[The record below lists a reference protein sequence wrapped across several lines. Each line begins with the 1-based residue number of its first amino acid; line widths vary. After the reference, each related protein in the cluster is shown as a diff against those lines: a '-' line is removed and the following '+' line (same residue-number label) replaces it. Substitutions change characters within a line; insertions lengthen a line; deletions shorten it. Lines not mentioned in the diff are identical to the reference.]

1 MRAVAAALAGG
12 ALTAAALLWPVWT
25 AVSVEVDGER
35 AALVPLEESERFGI
49 TFMHS
54 VDDLPVQ
61 DWYVV
66 RGDEIVQESTR
77 MRQYGAGMGN
87 HVDDGDGRAV
97 DGWWEVGDM
106 NRPIGELVLRVGGRS
121 IDHRLRHQDGELALS
136 RCWPRERVAIRVDEV
151 STLDRV
157 LSVVLGSRCGR

>member
-1 MRAVAAALAGG
+1 MRAVTAALAGG
-12 ALTAAALLWPVWT
+12 ALTAALLWPVWT
-25 AVSVEVDGER
+25 AVSVEVAGER

-66 RGDEIVQESTR
+66 RGGEIVQESTR

-87 HVDDGDGRAV
+87 HVDDGVGHAV
-97 DGWWEVGDM
+97 DGWWEVSDM
-106 NRPIGELVLRVGGRS
+106 NRPIGELVLRVGSRS
-121 IDHRLRHQDGELALS
+121 VDHRLRHQDGELALS

-151 STLDRV
+151 STLARV
-157 LSVVLGSRCGR
+157 VSAVRGSRCER